1 MTFNLAVPKFET
13 TDIIDQTG
21 GEGGAGNEQIKVPVS
36 VSAPQME
43 STDGE
48 VVEYAD
54 VPDELD

>member
-1 MTFNLAVPKFET
+1 MLIRDSVWVQFET

-21 GEGGAGNEQIKVPVS
+21 GGGGEQVKVPVS

-43 STDGE
+43 STEGE